1 MAKVTIK
8 HSKTLS
14 EHELK
19 QQLRQLREV
28 DIEESLQECIQE
40 LQQFEKKFGMSSI
53 EFYEKFRAGKMGDK
67 ADIMRWA
74 GEYEAY
80 LYLMHKYFSRQA
92 KAQ

>member
-1 MAKVTIK
+1 
-8 HSKTLS
+8 
-14 EHELK
+14 
-19 QQLRQLREV
+19 
-28 DIEESLQECIQE
+28 
-40 LQQFEKKFGMSSI
+40 MSSI

-80 LYLMHKYFSRQA
+80 LYLMQKYFSRQA